1 METVDLILYARWVVP
16 VLPHNTVL
24 TQHCIVIHQGHILA
38 VLPQDAVKKR
48 YTATV
53 EQHFDDRCIAP
64 GLINNH
70 THAAMSLLRGMA
82 DDLPL
87 MTWLNDHIWPT
98 EAKWMSDGFVEA
110 GSELAIAEM
119 IRGGTTCFNDMYFF
133 PDATARIVD
142 QSGIRANLGMVVIE
156 FPSAWAENPAE
167 YLRKGE
173 QLHDRYSRHTR
184 VTTSYAPHAPYT
196 VSDDSMTSII
206 TNAEELDVPIHMH
219 IHETA
224 GEITQSVEQYGVR
237 PLERLKDLGLL
248 SPRLTAVH
256 MTQLTDEEINWC
268 AETGVHIAHCPTSNL
283 KLASGFS
290 PIVKLAQHNVNIT
303 IGTDGAASNNGL
315 DMFAEMKQTALLAK
329 AVAHDASAIPAH
341 AALEMATINAAKS
354 LGLDDKIGSIEVGKV
369 ADLIAVD
376 LNNIENQ
383 PCYDVISQLVYAT
396 GRDKVTDVWVEGKT
410 LLKDRQ
416 LTTLNQHKVIETAQ
430 VWADKI
436 RQNK

>member
-1 METVDLILYARWVVP
+1 METVDLIIYARWVVP
-16 VLPHNTVL
+16 VLPRNTVL
-24 TQHCIVIHQGHILA
+24 MQHCIVIHQGHILA
-38 VLPQDAVKKR
+38 VLPQDAVKKG

-53 EQHFDDRCIAP
+53 EQHFDDHCIAP

-196 VSDDSMTSII
+196 VSDGSLTSII

-290 PIVKLAQHNVNIT
+290 PIVKLAQNNVNIT

-329 AVAHDASAIPAH
+329 AIARDASAIPAH

-354 LGLDDKIGSIEVGKV
+354 LGLDDKIGSIEVGKA

-376 LNNIENQ
+376 LSNIENQ

>member
-1 METVDLILYARWVVP
+1 METVDLIIYARWVVP
-16 VLPHNTVL
+16 VLPRNTVL
-24 TQHCIVIHQGHILA
+24 MQHCIVIHQGHILA

-53 EQHFDDRCIAP
+53 EQHFDDHCIAP

-196 VSDDSMTSII
+196 VSDGSLTSII

-290 PIVKLAQHNVNIT
+290 PIVKLAQNNVNIT

-329 AVAHDASAIPAH
+329 AIARDASAIPAH

-376 LNNIENQ
+376 LSNIENQ